1 MTSPITASF
10 NVETG
15 LEDQKVIPI
24 GGPSVIAGNSDAVDL
39 RIDNRFVS
47 RRHFQVRLET
57 DVFYISDLGSTNG
70 TYLNGTR
77 LPPQEEHIIRDG
89 DRVGL
94 AVDNVIL
101 VFSEPSKTVRIDTAV
116 IRDEIAEAG
125 WPERPDG
132 DVTPEE
138 IDQYIRRLRRR
149 IEEDPSK
156 PRLIVTLRRH
166 GYRIP

>member
-57 DVFYISDLGSTNG
+57 DVFYNIRPREYQRHLSQRHQITPSRR
-70 TYLNGTR
+70 TY
-77 LPPQEEHIIRDG
+77 
-89 DRVGL
+89 
-94 AVDNVIL
+94 
-101 VFSEPSKTVRIDTAV
+101 PS
-116 IRDEIAEAG
+116 
-125 WPERPDG
+125 
-132 DVTPEE
+132 
-138 IDQYIRRLRRR
+138 
-149 IEEDPSK
+149 
-156 PRLIVTLRRH
+156 
-166 GYRIP
+166 